1 MKGVFMF
8 KNVEKQTLRKQA
20 GFTLVELSIVL
31 VVVGLLFAAV
41 VKGQEMVD
49 LTKSVKLLN
58 DIKHVE
64 SLVQK
69 YATMKSRMPG
79 DCDGDGVIDMA
90 ADSVSRQDT
99 DNAARSALY
108 DFTTTRA
115 TYVASGAVTTNTQG
129 CAQVNGTAEATKANV
144 WLNDLKLA
152 GLVSDNV
159 PNRVFAKQVN
169 EDFMFVGKVTD
180 NGLASADGADY
191 NAIVVHNVPQWM
203 ARYVA
208 TAINGTDA
216 NADRNRVRSLT
227 RDSTISAGKY
237 EATWDVSAAGAA
249 SGAGAPLAASDS
261 HRNSMVSIVYF
272 FDRIPATTL

>member
-1 MKGVFMF
+1 MF
-8 KNVEKQTLRKQA
+8 KNVKNVKKQTWRKQA

-49 LTKSVKLLN
+49 ITKSVKLLN

-90 ADSVSRQDT
+90 ADAVSRVDT
-99 DNAARSALY
+99 DNLARSAAY

-115 TYVASGAVTTNTQG
+115 TYAAAPAVTGVNQG
-129 CAQVNGTAEATKANV
+129 CAQISGTAVATNANV

-152 GLVSDNV
+152 GLVSDDV

-180 NGLASADGADY
+180 KGGVSADGADY

-216 NADRNRVRSLT
+216 NANRNRVRSLT
-227 RDSTISAGKY
+227 LAAGSVDGTY
-237 EATWDVSAAGAA
+237 EATWDVSASVTGAA
-249 SGAGAPLAASDS
+249 AANS
-261 HRNSMVSIVYF
+261 HRNAMVSIVYF
-272 FDRIPATTL
+272 FDRIPATI

>member
-1 MKGVFMF
+1 MF
-8 KNVEKQTLRKQA
+8 QNSKKRIARKQA
-20 GFTLVELSIVL
+20 GFTLVELSVVL

-49 LTKSVKLLN
+49 VAKSVKLLN
-58 DIKHVE
+58 DIKNVE
-64 SLVQK
+64 SLIQK

-79 DCDGDGVIDMA
+79 DCNGDGIIDMP
-90 ADSVSRQDT
+90 ADAVSREDT
-99 DNAARSALY
+99 ANTTRAALY

-115 TYVASGAVTTNTQG
+115 TYSAAATVASETEG
-129 CAQVNGTAEATKANV
+129 CAQISGVALSPTVANAIASNV

-180 NGLASADGADY
+180 MGGASANTADY
-191 NAIVVHNVPQWM
+191 NAIVIHNVPQWM

-208 TAINGTDA
+208 TSINCTDA
-216 NADRNRVRSLT
+216 DANRNRVRSLT
-227 RDSTISAGKY
+227 RLSGNVTGTY
-237 EATWDVSAAGAA
+237 EATWDVTAAGVAGVAA
-249 SGAGAPLAASDS
+249 PFDS

-272 FDRIPATTL
+272 FDRIPATI